1 MSIFTRPGGT
11 RAWLRLT
18 AGCLAL
24 GITESGQLYAASRA
38 LGRPLPFT
46 ACLVSSLPSWIVL
59 AALVPGVAWLARRF
73 PLTGRK
79 VGRHAPVHLA
89 GAVVFSATVI
99 GMATWLSDFVLRP
112 PTPGVTLVA
121 DVATNLAF
129 YFIFE
134 VAFYFAVVAFV
145 HATDSAARARERE
158 REGAALELRAL
169 RLEAG
174 LASANLQALR
184 MQLNP
189 HFLFNTLNSVSVLA
203 LKGECARVPQVV
215 SGLAELLR
223 SALDNPQQF
232 VTVGHE
238 LGFLRRYL
246 EIEQVRFGD
255 RLSAEVS
262 AAPEL
267 LHLPFPS
274 LVLQPLVENAIV
286 HGMGAHPHAGR
297 VRVSVTRSGERLV
310 AEVTDSGPGFPEGGA
325 RRPGALGLGNTA
337 ARLAQ
342 LYGSEHSFEI
352 GAGAEGGARVRLSIP
367 VSPAYA
373 EGAR

>member
-18 AGCLAL
+18 AGCVAL

-38 LGRPLPFT
+38 LGQPRPFT

-73 PLTGRK
+73 PLTRR

-89 GAVVFSATVI
+89 GAVVFSTTVI

-112 PTPGVTLVA
+112 PRPGVTLAA

-203 LKGECARVPQVV
+203 LKGECERVPQVV

-223 SALDNPQQF
+223 TALDNPQQF

-286 HGMGAHPHAGR
+286 HGMGAHPDVGR

-337 ARLAQ
+337 SRLAQ
-342 LYGSEHSFEI
+342 LYGSEHSFEM
-352 GAGAEGGARVRLSIP
+352 GAGAESGARVRISIP